1 MRSPVVGAI
10 RNVAANPTRE
20 VTYARTSEAAIRHMD
35 GGPWDVLGLE
45 HDLGQNDDVRS
56 VVSLLEE
63 RALTGDPAPIG
74 EVVIVTRNP
83 AGAAWIEAGLRRH
96 YRVRRIPLAG
106 SVLTL

>member
-1 MRSPVVGAI
+1 MRILVVDDI
-10 RNVAANPTRE
+10 RSVAADPTQE
-20 VTYARTSEAAIRHMD
+20 VTYARTSEAAIRHLD
-35 GGPWDVLGLE
+35 GEPWDVLVLD

-56 VVSLLEE
+56 VVSLLEK
-63 RALTGDPAPIG
+63 RALTGDPALIG

-106 SVLTL
+106 TVLTL